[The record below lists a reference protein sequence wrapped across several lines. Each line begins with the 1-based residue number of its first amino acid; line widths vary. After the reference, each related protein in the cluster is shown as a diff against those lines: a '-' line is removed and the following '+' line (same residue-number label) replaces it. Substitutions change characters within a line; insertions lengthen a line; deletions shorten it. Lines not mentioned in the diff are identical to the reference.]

1 MTTVKNSTPKQFKGR
16 TVTISPGSDIL
27 PTNQVR
33 KLLGIRTRYSF
44 NEHLKV
50 LGLFGRKFLNWND
63 IKLILELQLFL
74 GIKPGFNSR
83 EMFVLLQSK
92 GKLESLFNSC
102 QINVNEHLER
112 LKNASQN

>member
-1 MTTVKNSTPKQFKGR
+1 MTTAKKSTPKQFKGR
-16 TVTISPGSDIL
+16 TITISPGSDLL

-50 LGLFGRKFLNWND
+50 LGLFGRRFLNWSD

-83 EMFVLLQSK
+83 KMFIILHNK
-92 GKLESLFNSC
+92 GKLESLFNSY
-102 QINVNEHLER
+102 QININQHLER